1 MNDWLSGT
9 EGPGCADRADRP
21 RCTARRVFAGSD
33 LSAKGLAMR
42 RKTVL
47 VALSSVG
54 LLALAACGGSGGST
68 PGNATPSSFNPGDTG
83 NFTNPNAQGPV
94 TIPGAK
100 SGGIVT
106 VLTLTG
112 LTTTIDPSESYYVD
126 TSSILSGLITRSLTQ
141 YKYDPKTQN
150 MILVPDLATDL
161 GTSNDTYT
169 KWTFTIRPGVKWG
182 ENGQPVTAKD
192 VAFGMTRCMDAATF
206 PTGPC
211 QYYSNVYFKG
221 GAAYKGMYTDP
232 SANYKG
238 IKVNGDKI
246 TITMAKPFPDMP
258 YWGTFPAN
266 GPVPSDPKISD
277 PKTYKKHP
285 WSTGPYMID
294 KFNQSKELILKRNP
308 YWSADTD
315 PARTQYPQGY
325 DFKLQQQSEKIDQIM
340 LADTGDGQTS
350 LTYDDLLAPDFQQ
363 MKQKA
368 PERLTLGGSPCTYYW
383 APDNRKITDKKV
395 REALSFAYPYK
406 NVILAGGLIPG
417 VNAIP
422 ATNLMPP
429 GVPGRKPYNVTGRQ
443 GFDTD
448 AAKARSLLKQANA
461 LGYEIKFLF
470 RTDDPVSVQ
479 TKDAIVKGLNEAGF
493 KATPVPTTTAN
504 YVAARDN
511 TSEDINV
518 RSAGWCS
525 DWPSGAT
532 WFPPLLQSTHPD
544 TSHSFGSNYAAFSN
558 KKVDNQMDAIQK
570 LPLNQQAAAWNAM
583 DKNIATKYFPLFTT
597 YYTGIAQAHGSKIMG
612 DFDDNTLGMPTW
624 KNIWINQ

>member
-1 MNDWLSGT
+1 
-9 EGPGCADRADRP
+9 
-21 RCTARRVFAGSD
+21 VFAGSD
-33 LSAKGLAMR
+33 LFAKGLVMR
-42 RKTVL
+42 RKTPL
-47 VALSSVG
+47 VALSSLG
-54 LLALAACGGSGGST
+54 LLALAACGGNSGSS
-68 PGNATPSSFNPGDTG
+68 PSSETPSSFNPGDTG
-83 NFTNPNAQGPV
+83 NFTNPDAQGPV
-94 TIPGAK
+94 TIPNAK
-100 SGGIVT
+100 TGGIVT

-112 LTTTIDPSESYYVD
+112 LTTTIDPSEIYYTD
-126 TSSILSGLITRSLTQ
+126 TSSIMSGLVTRSLTQ

-161 GTSNDTYT
+161 GHSNDTYT

-221 GAAYKGMYTDP
+221 GADYKGMYTDP
-232 SANYKG
+232 SASFKG
-238 IKVNGDKI
+238 IKVDGDTI
-246 TITMAKPFPDMP
+246 TITMDKPFPDMP
-258 YWGTFPAN
+258 YWGSFPAN
-266 GPVPSDPKISD
+266 GPVPSDPKVSD
-277 PKTYKKHP
+277 PKVYKKHP

-294 KFNQSKELILKRNP
+294 KFNQSKELVLKKNP

-315 PARTQYPQGY
+315 PARTQYPDGY

-340 LADTGDGQTS
+340 LADTGDGQTT
-350 LTYDDLLAPDFQQ
+350 LTYDDLLAPDFNQ

-368 PERLTLGGSPCTYYW
+368 PERLMLGGSPCTYYW
-383 APDNRKITDKKV
+383 APDNRKITDKTV

-406 NVILAGGLIPG
+406 NAILAAGLIPG

-429 GVPGRKPYNVTGRQ
+429 GLPGRTAYNVTGRQ

-448 AAKARSLLKQANA
+448 AAKAKSLLKQANA

-479 TKDAIVKGLNEAGF
+479 TKDAIVKGLTEAGF
-493 KATPVPTTTAN
+493 KPTPVPTTTAN

-544 TSHSFGSNYAAFSN
+544 TSHSFGANYAAFGN
-558 KKVDNQMDAIQK
+558 KKMDEQMDAIQK
-570 LPLNQQAAAWNAM
+570 LPLDQQADAWNSL
-583 DKNIATKYFPLFTT
+583 DKTIATKFFPLFTT
-597 YYTGIAQAHGSKIMG
+597 YYTGTAQAHGSKIMG
-612 DFDDNTLGMPTW
+612 DFDDNTVGMPTW